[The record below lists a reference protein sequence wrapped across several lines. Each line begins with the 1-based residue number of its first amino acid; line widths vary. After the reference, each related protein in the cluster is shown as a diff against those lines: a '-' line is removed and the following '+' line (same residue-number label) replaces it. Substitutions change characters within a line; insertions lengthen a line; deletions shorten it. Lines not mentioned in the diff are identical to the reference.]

1 MVSAKAKNCS
11 TLDLIT
17 QLKLSSQT
25 RLLQKS
31 ENISHQPLN
40 ADDKTF
46 QFMNRKGLEN
56 YRYLSRPTSVPI
68 NSEEEERKR
77 ISRELHDG
85 LGQLLT
91 SINLHVQGCLNRC
104 DQEDL
109 FADPAGRQQRNS
121 LESISEMVKQAITE
135 VRSICRAIRPAIL
148 DDLGVVAAI
157 AWQCRQI
164 SSGCD
169 ALEVVTDFDINEDV
183 ITEEYKTVIYR
194 IVQESLNNALKY
206 AQAKNI
212 SVSLLQS
219 HDAIHLVIT
228 DDGVGFDPSQ
238 IQGKRGLGLVGMRER
253 AESVRGRLRIDT
265 GLNQGVQIRAT
276 FPLLI
281 SELNG

>member
-1 MVSAKAKNCS
+1 MVSAKEKS
-11 TLDLIT
+11 GSPLDLIT

-25 RLLQKS
+25 RLLQKA
-31 ENISHQPLN
+31 EDISHQPSH

-46 QFMNRKGLEN
+46 QFVNRQGLEN
-56 YRYLSRPTSVPI
+56 YRYLSRPSSVPI

-109 FADPAGRQQRNS
+109 LADPAGQQRNS